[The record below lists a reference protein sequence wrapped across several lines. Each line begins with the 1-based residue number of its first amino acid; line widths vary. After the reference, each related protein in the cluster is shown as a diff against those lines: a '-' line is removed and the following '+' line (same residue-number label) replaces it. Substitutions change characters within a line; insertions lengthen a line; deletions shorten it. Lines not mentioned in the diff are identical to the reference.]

1 MIPISRLQ
9 RSQAGNDR
17 EDVNGAGT
25 LHLIRLLLG
34 LAGATLTLAGC
45 QAQLPVTTAPT
56 TTRATPGVAS
66 IPVQQGTPPPV
77 AGVTGFDA
85 VHVAQILGPAVGMV
99 IVNTSAGTAEGT
111 GFVISSVGGISYLLT
126 NNHVVEGGTKVQ
138 VLMPD
143 GRHYVAT
150 VQGTDP
156 QEDVGVVKVTDTL
169 PVAAFADSTKVLVG
183 QPVVAIGSPLGN
195 QGSVTVGVISAL
207 HRTLTAVG
215 GGRGTPGENLPDVLQ
230 TDAPINPGNSGGP
243 LADAAGRVVGMN
255 TAAST
260 TANSIG
266 YAIPSLVAKRIAEDL
281 IAGRKPGHPYLG
293 VCYKPIEVALA
304 DGANI
309 NGYGLEVTKALSG
322 TPADRAGLKG
332 GDVIEK
338 VDGVDLNNGQT
349 LGGVLQL
356 HSPGDQ
362 VKLNGLRGTSAM
374 DFTVT
379 LGDRPATTG
388 AASGC

>member
-1 MIPISRLQ
+1 VK
-9 RSQAGNDR
+9 AT
-17 EDVNGAGT
+17 GT
-25 LHLIRLLLG
+25 LHLNRVLLG
-34 LAGATLTLAGC
+34 LAGAILALVGC
-45 QAQLPVTTAPT
+45 SAQLPVSTKPT
-56 TTRATPGVAS
+56 TTRGTPGVAN
-66 IPVQQGTPPPV
+66 IPVQPGTPPPV

-85 VHVAQILGPAVGMV
+85 AHVAQVLGPAVAMI
-99 IVNTSAGTAEGT
+99 IVNTRAGTAEGT
-111 GFVISSVGGISYLLT
+111 GFVISSQGGISYLLT

-143 GRHYVAT
+143 GRHYVAQ

-156 QEDVGVVKVTDTL
+156 LEDVGVVKVTDTL
-169 PVAAFADSTKVLVG
+169 PVAAFADSTKVVVG
-183 QPVVAIGSPLGN
+183 EPVVAIGSPLGN
-195 QGSVTVGVISAL
+195 QGSVTVGVISAV
-207 HRTLTAVG
+207 HRTLTGVG
-215 GGRGTPGENLPDVLQ
+215 SGRGTPGENLPDVLQ

-260 TANSIG
+260 NANSIG
-266 YAIPSLVAKRIAEDL
+266 FAIPSLVAKRIAEDL
-281 IAGRKPGHPYLG
+281 IAGRTPGHPYLG

-304 DGANI
+304 DGDNVS
-309 NGYGLEVTKALSG
+309 GYGLEVTKALAG
-322 TPADRAGLKG
+322 TPAEKAGFKG

-349 LGGVLQL
+349 LGGLLQL

-362 VKLNGLRGTSAM
+362 VKFSGLRGTSTM
-374 DFTVT
+374 DYTVT

-388 AASGC
+388 TTTGC